1 MKNVLLILLLSICF
15 CTFKSS
21 AQTKTIDRIKYRIT
35 SKEYQTVEVTKTK
48 IEGHVT
54 IPSTI
59 TIGNKEYTVT
69 RIGDSAFDGGEY
81 FWLGL
86 TGITIPNS
94 VISIGKYAF
103 RHAFNGNETLSPV
116 IIPTSVIIIEAHAF
130 ESCRATIIIPNSVIR
145 IEEKAFDSC
154 DRVSYELPNW
164 NDANILNSALVTQ
177 LEDKVRYEFPNWR
190 VSITF
195 PSALA
200 TGEEITEK
208 AKKEAISDILLS
220 VTKKNLKAFE
230 YCGNITF
237 KIPPVSRI
245 PKEMFKNS
253 YSKLNIILPN
263 TVTTIE
269 ENAFYLSSIQNINIP
284 ASVDS
289 IGKYAFS
296 SSQLQSVTI
305 PGPVT
310 IGSSAF
316 SSCSKL
322 TEVKISPSTNIG
334 SNAFDGCK
342 NLKTVSL
349 IGNSVS
355 NHNTRIEMWAFHN
368 CKALTSITI
377 PNSVKYIHKD
387 AFEGCYSIKE
397 IKGLNSTIEYDKYT
411 FHNIELIEAIE
422 KTFSYSAF
430 GKVYKGLTEWQSKKD
445 FETTTQWKE
454 RVTEERRKK
463 KIKQLTEEAQ
473 AEYIAKFS
481 PMVSRGVLDSYDAD
495 YNTYAVTFGDAGKQY
510 INVPVSDA
518 PQVKANWNKAII
530 NPAWGVK
537 DDKLAVIGLN
547 VKIGNKTYLSRQ
559 KVKDDEIT
567 ELSLNLPPLELNL
580 APEQYRASSS
590 NENASIIDHSID
602 LQIPVVS
609 ISNPKTFAVI
619 IGNENYQRVAKVPYA
634 LNDAKVFSN
643 YCLKT
648 LGIPANNIRSYKD
661 ATYGTLLAMINDIKS
676 IAKAYNGNIHLIFYY
691 AGHGV
696 PDENSKNSYLLP
708 VDADGTQTEICYS
721 INRLYKEL
729 NTLQAQSILVFM
741 DACFSGAQRGEGML
755 ASARGVA
762 LKARTETPQGNM
774 VVFSATNG
782 EETAFP
788 YKEKGHG
795 LFTYFLLRKLQES
808 KGNVTLQELGEYIST
823 QVQQQSIIINRK
835 SQSPT
840 VLPSINMGDSWKT
853 MKLIQ

>member
-1 MKNVLLILLLSICF
+1 MKNVLLIFLLSICF

-48 IEGHVT
+48 IEGYIT

-59 TIGNKEYTVT
+59 IIGNKEYTVT
-69 RIGDSAFDGGEY
+69 RIGDSAFDGGQY

-94 VISIGKYAF
+94 VISIGRYAF
-103 RHAFNGNETLSPV
+103 RNAFNGNKTLSPV

-130 ESCRATIIIPNSVIR
+130 ERCMAPIIIPNSVTK

-154 DRVSYELPNW
+154 NRVSYELPNW
-164 NDANILNSALVTQ
+164 NDANILSSALLTQ
-177 LEDKVRYEFPNWR
+177 LGDNIRYEFPNWH

-200 TGEEITEK
+200 AGEEITEK
-208 AKKEAISDILLS
+208 VKKEAISDILLS
-220 VTKKNLKAFE
+220 AAKKNLKAFE
-230 YCGNITF
+230 FCSNITF

-245 PKEMFKNS
+245 PKGMF
-253 YSKLNIILPN
+253 YFFDCSKLNIILPN

-269 ENAFYLSSIQNINIP
+269 EDAFNFSNIQTINIP
-284 ASVDS
+284 AVDS
-289 IGKYAFS
+289 IGKSAFS

-310 IGSSAF
+310 IGDFAF
-316 SSCSKL
+316 SRCSKL

-334 SNAFDGCK
+334 YSAFSDCE

-349 IGNSVS
+349 IGNAVS
-355 NHNTRIEMWAFHN
+355 NHNTRIEEGAFRN

-411 FHNIELIEAIE
+411 FNNTELIAAIE

-430 GKVYKGLTEWQSKKD
+430 GKVYKGLTEWQSKKE
-445 FETTTQWKE
+445 FETTAQWKD
-454 RVTEERRKK
+454 RVTEEGRKK

-481 PMVSRGVLDSYDAD
+481 PIVSRGALDSYDAD

-537 DDKLAVIGLN
+537 GDKLAVTGLS
-547 VKIGNKTYLSRQ
+547 VKIGNKTYLSPQ

-590 NENASIIDHSID
+590 NENASIIDNSID

-696 PDENSKNSYLLP
+696 PDENSKSSYLLP

-795 LFTYFLLRKLQES
+795 LFTYFLLRKLQET